1 MVLQEGLT
9 LAYHLDKRLP
19 DCLLVLTKFWQDV
32 NKTYATKM
40 SPDIESQMLRGIPS
54 RKRSL
59 LDKRCT
65 MARSSAATSEAKVMA
80 AISSQCPV

>member
-1 MVLQEGLT
+1 VVLQEGLT

-19 DCLLVLTKFWQDV
+19 ECLLVLTKFWQDV
-32 NKTYATKM
+32 NKTYATEM
-40 SPDIESQMLRGIPS
+40 SPDIESQMLWGIPS

-65 MARSSAATSEAKVMA
+65 MARSSAATSEKVMA